1 MSKDKKPK
9 TPDLITSEDDA
20 KLKELIKSLIKKEL
34 DEMTGTDA
42 AAGFSTPLAFS
53 SKKDGT
59 NNATKATLKQNRG
72 STIAKKIDED
82 EDLDET
88 KEVKTKKKTKKKT
101 TVKKPDADGD
111 SVPDWADKHPGQ
123 DDGDLETKISKA
135 TPDQKNKFI
144 RTITKGIKDLSE
156 KENKLNEA
164 VSRYARLKENPK
176 KDAYKVSLITQE
188 ITKMLREV
196 DFLMSVNEKLKTEME
211 VPNDELWKR
220 TSQRIAEI
228 KERLMSIGRKLRKL

>member
-53 SKKDGT
+53 SKNGGT

-88 KEVKTKKKTKKKT
+88 KEVKTKKKP
-101 TVKKPDADGD
+101 TVKKKKP
-111 SVPDWADKHPGQ
+111 
-123 DDGDLETKISKA
+123 DDGDLEKKISKA

-144 RTITKGIKDLSE
+144 KTITQGIKDLSE

-164 VSRYARLKENPK
+164 VSRYTRLKENPK
-176 KDAYKVSLITQE
+176 KHPYKVSLITQE

>member
-9 TPDLITSEDDA
+9 TPDLITGEDDA
-20 KLKELIKSLIKKEL
+20 KLKELIKSLIKQEL
-34 DEMTGTDA
+34 EEMTGTSA
-42 AAGFSTPLAFS
+42 VAGVATKNAFS
-53 SKKDGT
+53 DGGRHGKK
-59 NNATKATLKQNRG
+59 ATDATLKQNPG
-72 STIAKKIDED
+72 STIAKEID

-88 KEVKTKKKTKKKT
+88 KEVKKKKT
-101 TVKKPDADGD
+101 TVKKKKPDADGD
-111 SVPDWADKHPGQ
+111 GVPDWADKHPGQ
-123 DDGDLETKISKA
+123 DDGDFEKKIAKA
-135 TPDQKNKFI
+135 TPDQKTKFI
-144 RTITKGIKDLSE
+144 KTVTKGIKDLSE

-176 KDAYKVSLITQE
+176 TNSYKVSVMTQE

-211 VPNDELWKR
+211 VPNESLWKR

>member
-53 SKKDGT
+53 SKNGST

-88 KEVKTKKKTKKKT
+88 KEVKTKKKT
-101 TVKKPDADGD
+101 TVKKKK
-111 SVPDWADKHPGQ
+111 PDWADKHPGQ
-123 DDGDLETKISKA
+123 DDGDLEKKISKA

-144 RTITKGIKDLSE
+144 KTITQGIKDLSE

-164 VSRYARLKENPK
+164 VSRYTRLKENPK
-176 KDAYKVSLITQE
+176 KHPYKVSLITQE

>member
-1 MSKDKKPK
+1 MSKKPK
-9 TPDLITSEDDA
+9 TPDLITGENDA
-20 KLKELIKSLIKKEL
+20 KLKELIKSLIKQEL
-34 DEMTGTDA
+34 EEMTGTSA
-42 AAGFSTPLAFS
+42 VAGVATKNAFS
-53 SKKDGT
+53 DGGRHGKK
-59 NNATKATLKQNRG
+59 ATDATLKQNPG
-72 STIAKKIDED
+72 SQIAKEID

-88 KEVKTKKKTKKKT
+88 KEVKKKKT
-101 TVKKPDADGD
+101 TVKKKKPDAD
-111 SVPDWADKHPGQ
+111 GQ
-123 DDGDLETKISKA
+123 DDGDFEKKISKA
-135 TPDQKNKFI
+135 TPDQKTKFI
-144 RTITKGIKDLSE
+144 KIVTKGIEDLSE

-176 KDAYKVSLITQE
+176 TNSYKVSVMTQE

-211 VPNDELWKR
+211 VPNESLWKR

>member
-1 MSKDKKPK
+1 MSKKPK
-9 TPDLITSEDDA
+9 TPDLITGENDA
-20 KLKELIKSLIKKEL
+20 KLKELIKSLIKQEL
-34 DEMTGTDA
+34 EEMTGTSA
-42 AAGFSTPLAFS
+42 VAGFDTKNAFADGGRHG
-53 SKKDGT
+53 KK
-59 NNATKATLKQNRG
+59 ATDATLKQNPG
-72 STIAKKIDED
+72 SKIAKEID

-88 KEVKTKKKTKKKT
+88 KEVKKKKT
-101 TVKKPDADGD
+101 TVKKKKPDADGD
-111 SVPDWADKHPGQ
+111 GVPDWADKHPGQ
-123 DDGDLETKISKA
+123 DDGDFENKIAKA
-135 TPDQKNKFI
+135 TPDQKTKFI
-144 RTITKGIKDLSE
+144 KIVTKGIKDLSE

-176 KDAYKVSLITQE
+176 TNSYKVSVMTQE

-211 VPNDELWKR
+211 VPNESLWKR

>member
-53 SKKDGT
+53 KTGGT
-59 NNATKATLKQNRG
+59 NNATKATLKQNQG

-88 KEVKTKKKTKKKT
+88 KEVKTKKKTTVKK
-101 TVKKPDADGD
+101 KKPDA
-111 SVPDWADKHPGQ
+111 GQ
-123 DDGDLETKISKA
+123 DDGDLEKKISKA

-144 RTITKGIKDLSE
+144 KTITQGINDLSE

-176 KDAYKVSLITQE
+176 KHAYKVSLITQE

>member
-53 SKKDGT
+53 SKKGGT

-72 STIAKKIDED
+72 SEIAKKIDED

-88 KEVKTKKKTKKKT
+88 KEVKTKKKTTVKK
-101 TVKKPDADGD
+101 KKPDADGD
-111 SVPDWADKHPGQ
+111 PDWADKHPGQ
-123 DDGDLETKISKA
+123 DDGDLEKKISKA

-144 RTITKGIKDLSE
+144 KTITKGIKDLSE

-164 VSRYARLKENPK
+164 VSRYTRLKENPK
-176 KDAYKVSLITQE
+176 KHPYKVSLITQE

-196 DFLMSVNEKLKTEME
+196 DFLMSVNQKLKTEME